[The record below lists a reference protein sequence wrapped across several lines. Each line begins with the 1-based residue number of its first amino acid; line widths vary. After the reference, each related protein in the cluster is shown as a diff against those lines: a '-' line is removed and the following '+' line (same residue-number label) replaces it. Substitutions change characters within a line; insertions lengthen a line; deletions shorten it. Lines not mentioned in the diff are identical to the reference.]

1 MTRVYGNKVTNTS
14 SGNSRTWR
22 LYADYSVSS
31 TETAYTIKGTSLGV
45 QNTTSPS
52 AATMSFNAN
61 SLTVSYSG
69 VLTASYKRTTKTGE
83 IKGGATFEVYGT
95 DKSAVIKRTRVAQTK
110 SLTFKG
116 VANSNTAWDGTSTKT
131 VSFTIPARSSHTVS
145 YDANGGSGSIEPFTK
160 FYSATGETAYYETLS
175 DGSGFSKANYRITGW
190 NTMPDGS
197 GTNYP
202 LSGDYTANG
211 TTAVTL
217 YAQWKTTYVKPEIQ
231 NLLAFR
237 VADASGGATPSVTST
252 GETGFC
258 KFQLMGGANYTFT
271 SATVQFGTATAISMT
286 KSGNTLY
293 GYSTV
298 GSIAKTSAYT
308 VTVTVVVTGTDGISR
323 TYTDSTYISKAV
335 PVFDATPNSFA
346 LGGVARDV
354 TGDEK
359 PFDCYMHPVFY
370 TMAGEIKMWAGDTI
384 PDGWLLCDGSEVSKT
399 DYPELYGAIGDLW
412 GVPNS
417 SSNFK
422 LPNLAGNV
430 PVGYNSADTN
440 FDTVGKTGGEKTHTL
455 SATELPSHR
464 HPPFHNGN
472 RLLSYNYSTTGEG
485 VGERRVALAS
495 SGNYIAPVV
504 NSSKTDWVGT
514 DYTGLTGGGQAH
526 NNLQPYAVV
535 KYIICAI

>member
-14 SGNSRTWR
+14 SGSTRTWR

-45 QNTTSPS
+45 QNTASSSTT
-52 AATMSFNAN
+52 TMGFNAN

-69 VLTASYKRTTKTGE
+69 VLAASYKRTTKTGE

-95 DKSAVIKRTRVAQTK
+95 DKSAVIERTRVAQTK

-116 VANSNTAWDGTSTKT
+116 VANSNTAWKGTSTKT
-131 VSFTIPARSSHTVS
+131 VSFTIPARSSHAVS
-145 YDANGGSGSIEPFTK
+145 YDANGGSGSIASFTK

-197 GTNYP
+197 GTSYP

-217 YAQWKTTYVKPEIQ
+217 YAQWKATYVKPEIQ

-237 VADASGGATPSVTST
+237 TANASGGASPTVTST
-252 GETGFC
+252 GTTGFC
-258 KFQLMGGANYTFT
+258 KFQLVGGANYTFT
-271 SATVQFGTATAISMT
+271 SASVQFGTATAKSMT
-286 KSGNTLY
+286 KSGNTVY

-298 GSIAKTSAYT
+298 GSIAQASAYT
-308 VTVTVVVTGTDGISR
+308 VKVTVVVKGIDGVSR
-323 TYTDSTYISKAV
+323 TYTDSTYISKSV

-346 LGGVARDV
+346 LGGVARNV

-359 PFDCYMHPVFY
+359 PFDCYMNPVFY

-384 PDGWLLCDGSEVSKT
+384 PTGWLLCDGSEVSKT
-399 DYPELYGAIGDLW
+399 DYPKLYAAIGDLW

-422 LPNLAGNV
+422 LPSLAGNV
-430 PVGYNSADTN
+430 PVGYNSADTDFN
-440 FDTVGKTGGEKTHTL
+440 TVGKTGGEKTHTL
-455 SATELPSHR
+455 TIAEMPAHTHSRNYYSADWCA
-464 HPPFHNGN
+464 NGTK
-472 RLLSYNYSTTGEG
+472 SGYHGGDTG
-485 VGERRVALAS
+485 
-495 SGNYIAPVV
+495 
-504 NSSKTDWVGT
+504 SKRA
-514 DYTGLTGGGQAH
+514 TGSTGGNGAH